1 MILFDIKAD
10 LYGPPSNGRED
21 SRPFQAS
28 LAVATVFDQ
37 IEPLHAQLI
46 RIASFREPMQRL
58 CDLAKVFEPFREFEM
73 RVVDLAS
80 VLEPMHL
87 FQDQLRQVMNHF
99 APLETLDQELKQFCA
114 SFGEHLSELAVSLGP
129 AVTLQDRLA
138 HLARAFEPARILRD
152 EFSGLAN
159 SFALRSPA
167 SPE

>member
-10 LYGPPSNGRED
+10 LYGPPSNGHED
-21 SRPFQAS
+21 SRFQAR

-37 IEPLHAQLI
+37 IEPLQAQLT

-58 CDLAKVFEPFREFEM
+58 CDLAKVFEPFREFEL
-73 RVVDLAS
+73 RVVDLAR
-80 VLEPMHL
+80 VLEPMHI
-87 FQDQLRQVMNHF
+87 FQDQLRQVLDEF
-99 APLETLDQELKQFCA
+99 AQLGALDQELKQLCA

-138 HLARAFEPARILRD
+138 HLARAFEPAKILRE

-159 SFALRSPA
+159 SFALTSPG

>member
-10 LYGPPSNGRED
+10 LYGPPSNGRDD
-21 SRPFQAS
+21 SRFQAR
-28 LAVATVFDQ
+28 LAVTTVFDQ
-37 IEPLHAQLI
+37 IEPLHAQLT

-58 CDLAKVFEPFREFEM
+58 CDLAKVLEPFREFEM
-73 RVVDLAS
+73 RVVDLTN

-114 SFGEHLSELAVSLGP
+114 SFGEHLSELVTSLGP
-129 AVTLQDRLA
+129 AVMLQDRLA

-159 SFALRSPA
+159 SFALRSPV